1 LVKEAMERITH
12 LERRTKEVSI
22 DIKVNLDGNGTSD
35 ITTNIPFLD
44 HIISSFARH
53 SKIDINLTATSEDHI
68 KHHLVE
74 DVGIVLGQAINKAL
88 GEREKI
94 SRFGYSLIPMDESIS
109 KVAVDLIK
117 RPYSHID
124 LKLERELIE
133 NISKEDIIHFI
144 QSFVSNLNCCTHI
157 IVEYGLN
164 DHHKIEATMKAF
176 AIALKT
182 AMKFDPINE
191 EKPSTKGMM

>member
-1 LVKEAMERITH
+1 LVKEDRERVTH

-22 DIKVNLDGNGTSD
+22 GIEINLDGTGASD
-35 ITTNIPFLD
+35 IKTNIPFLD
-44 HIISSFARH
+44 HIINSFARY

-68 KHHLVE
+68 KHHLIE
-74 DVGIVLGQAINKAL
+74 DVGIVLGQAINRAL

-124 LKLERELIE
+124 LKLEREMIE

-144 QSFVSNLNCCTHI
+144 RSFVSNLNCCTHI
-157 IVEYGLN
+157 IVEYGTN

>member
-1 LVKEAMERITH
+1 MERLTH

-22 DIKVNLDGNGTSD
+22 DIKINLDGNGTSD

>member
-1 LVKEAMERITH
+1 MVKEARERVTH

-22 DIKVNLDGNGTSD
+22 GIEINLDGTGASD
-35 ITTNIPFLD
+35 IKTNIPFLD
-44 HIISSFARH
+44 HIINSFARY

-68 KHHLVE
+68 KHHLIE
-74 DVGIVLGQAINKAL
+74 DVGIVLGQSINRAL

-94 SRFGYSLIPMDESIS
+94 ARFGYSLIPMDESIS

-124 LKLERELIE
+124 LKLEREMIE

-157 IVEYGLN
+157 IVEYGIN

-176 AIALKT
+176 AMALKT

>member
-1 LVKEAMERITH
+1 MERITH

-22 DIKVNLDGNGTSD
+22 DIKINLDGKGTSD

-117 RPYSHID
+117 RPYYHID

-133 NISKEDIIHFI
+133 NISKEDIIHFF
-144 QSFVSNLNCCTHI
+144 QSFVSNLNCCVHI
-157 IVEYGLN
+157 VVEYGTN

-182 AMKFDPINE
+182 AMKIYPTNE

>member
-1 LVKEAMERITH
+1 MERITH

-22 DIKVNLDGNGTSD
+22 EIKINLDGNGTSN

>member
-1 LVKEAMERITH
+1 MERITH

-22 DIKVNLDGNGTSD
+22 EIKINLDGTGTSD
-35 ITTNIPFLD
+35 IKTNIPFLD
-44 HIISSFARH
+44 HIINSFARH

-88 GEREKI
+88 GGREKI

-144 QSFVSNLNCCTHI
+144 QSFVSNINCCTHI
-157 IVEYGLN
+157 IVEYGIN

-176 AIALKT
+176 AIALKA

>member
-1 LVKEAMERITH
+1 MERLTH

-22 DIKVNLDGNGTSD
+22 DIKVNLDGNGISD

-164 DHHKIEATMKAF
+164 DHHKIEASMKAF

>member
-1 LVKEAMERITH
+1 MERLTH

-22 DIKVNLDGNGTSD
+22 DIKVNLDGNGISD

>member
-1 LVKEAMERITH
+1 MERITH

-22 DIKVNLDGNGTSD
+22 DIKVNLDGNGISD

-94 SRFGYSLIPMDESIS
+94 SRFGYSMIPMDESIS

-182 AMKFDPINE
+182 AMKFDLINE

>member
-22 DIKVNLDGNGTSD
+22 DIKVNLDGNGISD

-94 SRFGYSLIPMDESIS
+94 SRFGYSMIPMDESIS

-182 AMKFDPINE
+182 AMKFDLINE

>member
-1 LVKEAMERITH
+1 MERITH

-22 DIKVNLDGNGTSD
+22 DIKINLDGKGTSD

-53 SKIDINLTATSEDHI
+53 SNIDINLTATSEDHI

-74 DVGIVLGQAINKAL
+74 DIGIVLGQAINKAL

-157 IVEYGLN
+157 IVEYGVN

>member
-1 LVKEAMERITH
+1 MERITH

-22 DIKVNLDGNGTSD
+22 DIKINLDGKGTSD

-88 GEREKI
+88 GERERI

-117 RPYSHID
+117 RPYYHID

-133 NISKEDIIHFI
+133 SISKEDIIHFF
-144 QSFVSNLNCCTHI
+144 QSFVSNLNCCVHI
-157 IVEYGLN
+157 VVEYGTN

-182 AMKFDPINE
+182 AMKIYPTNE

>member
-22 DIKVNLDGNGTSD
+22 DIKVNLDGNGISD

-94 SRFGYSLIPMDESIS
+94 SRFGYSMIPMDESIS

-182 AMKFDPINE
+182 AMKLDLINE

>member
-1 LVKEAMERITH
+1 MAMERITH

-22 DIKVNLDGNGTSD
+22 DIKINLDGNGTSD

-53 SKIDINLTATSEDHI
+53 SRIDINLTATSEDHI

-124 LKLERELIE
+124 LKLERESIE

>member
-1 LVKEAMERITH
+1 MVKEARERITH

-22 DIKVNLDGNGTSD
+22 DIKINLDGTGASD
-35 ITTNIPFLD
+35 IKTNIPFLD
-44 HIISSFARH
+44 HIINSFATY

-68 KHHLVE
+68 KHHLIE
-74 DVGIVLGQAINKAL
+74 DVGIVLGQAINRAL

-157 IVEYGLN
+157 IVEYGTN